1 MGRYAIEELQKKFIT
16 DRKRLVV
23 QRKQDLLEEPPEEE
37 KKEDET
43 DASAEPGGS
52 DDESDGSEGE
62 FQPDSDDEELAVK
75 SNEHNPSET
84 TKQSVLNGD
93 DLVINSAVTVSQPEE
108 EKKVTEIAAPVP
120 PATPSD
126 DAKMVPKDS
135 VSNSDDV
142 AEDLDNLILTRPELT
157 KSLAYRL
164 LAMDVGYSS
173 DEGGD
178 EDCAYFVDG
187 VDDTFTSM
195 ADIPDTLADA
205 ATADKESSS
214 EGGQKVKPSDETQS
228 TLPIRRADFG
238 SLGDRSKLVAAV
250 TLTGRSPDVDD
261 FDNFPFP
268 STKEI
273 EQQILSQKQKETE
286 VVAEED
292 AEGSPVKSTKKSTVK
307 VEQVSVATNEAIHVW
322 ASAEIA
328 AATLQIP
335 LNEIKSVLRGDYDE
349 ELGDEVGGYR
359 WRFAS
364 VGATVTA
371 PGGGTESK
379 SSKKR
384 KAAWLEFREKLY
396 DPNAPHIY
404 KNGNRLRDYQVEG
417 VNWLASTYYRKHG
430 CILADG
436 T

>member
-1 MGRYAIEELQKKFIT
+1 MNG
-16 DRKRLVV
+16 V
-23 QRKQDLLEEPPEEE
+23 QSEEEE
-37 KKEDET
+37 KKAMDGEVLVPLT
-43 DASAEPGGS
+43 AS
-52 DDESDGSEGE
+52 SEE
-62 FQPDSDDEELAVK
+62 VK
-75 SNEHNPSET
+75 
-84 TKQSVLNGD
+84 V
-93 DLVINSAVTVSQPEE
+93 
-108 EKKVTEIAAPVP
+108 
-120 PATPSD
+120 
-126 DAKMVPKDS
+126 VPKAS
-135 VSNSDDV
+135 VSISGKLP
-142 AEDLDNLILTRPELT
+142 EDLDTMILTRPELT

-187 VDDTFTSM
+187 VDDTFTAM
-195 ADIPDTLADA
+195 ADIPETIANNPSTGQENVNEDGDG
-205 ATADKESSS
+205 ESGKS
-214 EGGQKVKPSDETQS
+214 KDELHL

-238 SLGDRSKLVAAV
+238 TLSDRSKLVAAV
-250 TLTGRSPDVDD
+250 TLTGRSPDIND

-268 STKEI
+268 STKEL
-273 EQQILSQKQKETE
+273 EKQIQLEKQKEVE
-286 VVAEED
+286 VAEED
-292 AEGSPVKSTKKSTVK
+292 NGDGSPVKPTKKSTVK

-364 VGATVTA
+364 VGAVVTA
-371 PGGGTESK
+371 PGGGGESK

-384 KAAWLEFREKLY
+384 KAAWLEFRDKLY
-396 DPNAPHIY
+396 DPNTPHIY